1 MNFQLKSVQNTF
13 LADIETPVS
22 IYLKLRDHYAETL
35 LLEHA
40 EDVNTRGCS
49 YICCD
54 PIASIVLEQQTL
66 VKKFPSGVTESEEI
80 ASGENLVEKIDA
92 FRKSFRVENS
102 TDRFSVDGL
111 FGYFNYES
119 INYFENINISK
130 PSEQDTE
137 IPTIRLSV
145 YRYVI
150 VYDHFY
156 HKITII
162 NFFTG
167 EKYTTCNTEVIEKII
182 RFRHVNTFP
191 FSLTS
196 EETSNLSDD
205 EYIDIVNKGKEHC
218 FEGDVFQIVLS
229 RQFEVRFKGD
239 EFNVYRS
246 LRSINPS
253 QYLFYFDYGSYRL
266 FGSSPEAQLKINAGK
281 ATLHPIAGTYKRTG
295 IDTEDNRLAQAL
307 KEDIKEQAEH
317 VMLVDLARNDLS
329 KTYKKIEVPVFKYVQ
344 TFSHVLH
351 MVSEVTGEDPVEA
364 VSPLK
369 ILADTFPAGTLSGA
383 PKYRAMQLIDE
394 YEKKPR
400 GFYGGCVG
408 YIGFDGDCNQA
419 IMIRSFQSKNNKLY
433 YRAGAGVVAASVPE
447 NELAEV
453 NNKIAALR
461 KAIKTA
467 NSF

>member
-1 MNFQLKSVQNTF
+1 MNFMLKSVQNTF

-40 EDVNTRGCS
+40 EDVHTEGYS

-54 PIASIVLEQQTL
+54 PIASIVLEQSTL
-66 VKKFPSGVTESEEI
+66 TKTFPSGATEAEEI
-80 ASGENLVEKIDA
+80 TKGENLAEKIDT
-92 FRKSFRVENS
+92 FRNSFTVENS

-137 IPTIRLSV
+137 IPTIRLSI

-150 VYDHFY
+150 VFDHLH

-162 NFFTG
+162 NFFTDEECTNSDTG
-167 EKYTTCNTEVIEKII
+167 VIEHIL
-182 RFRHVNTFP
+182 RFRHFNTFP
-191 FSLTS
+191 FTLTS
-196 EETSNLSDD
+196 EETSNLSDN

-218 FEGDVFQIVLS
+218 FKGDVFQVVLS
-229 RQFEVRFKGD
+229 RQFEVAFKGD

-266 FGSSPEAQLKINAGK
+266 FGSSPEAQLKINAEK
-281 ATLHPIAGTYKRTG
+281 AILHPIAGTYKRTG
-295 IDTEDNRLAQAL
+295 INVKDNRLALAL
-307 KEDIKEQAEH
+307 KKDIKEQAEH

-329 KTYKKIEVPVFKYVQ
+329 KTFKKVEVPVFKQIQ

-351 MVSEVTGEDPVEA
+351 MVSEVTGEEPIETI
-364 VSPLK
+364 SPLK
-369 ILADTFPAGTLSGA
+369 VLADTFPAGTLSGA

-408 YIGFDGDCNQA
+408 YIGFNGDCNQA

-433 YRAGAGVVAASVPE
+433 YRAGAGIVAASVPK